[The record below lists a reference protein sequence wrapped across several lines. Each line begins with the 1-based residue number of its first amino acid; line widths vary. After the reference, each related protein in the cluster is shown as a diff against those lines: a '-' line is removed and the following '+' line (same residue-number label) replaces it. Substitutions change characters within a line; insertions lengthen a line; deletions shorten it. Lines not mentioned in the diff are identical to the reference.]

1 MVEYK
6 TDIGLV
12 FTDIDTKYYY
22 QKRSEEKDFNIE
34 VKGVLNTTFSEFT
47 ITMFSKIYDSYTRTY
62 RKAPDLLADVGG
74 VLNILYII
82 AKVMNFYIETKLKEA
97 DIFNICCSDSIENRK
112 KNSSSVKIKTKTLE
126 LEYKDSRNENNNLI
140 LNNHN
145 NLIPINSMNSNRVVG
160 DKILDLDGDEK
171 FKGSPL
177 SCREPNDIIKL
188 NYDLKRD
195 NQMIEK
201 PEFTR
206 FKSIILDK
214 TDSLETLLKVD
225 YDIFEILFPCR
236 RTFVQREKMD
246 LAEKFCDQLFDVHF
260 IFGNV
265 LDTQVNFKK
274 IFEKNIS
281 IS

>member
-6 TDIGLV
+6 TDVGLV

-140 LNNHN
+140 INYFLLLSLFHRKTVCFAFCVCHN
-145 NLIPINSMNSNRVVG
+145 AWIRWHSFGVWLVPLAHFSSN
-160 DKILDLDGDEK
+160 
-171 FKGSPL
+171 
-177 SCREPNDIIKL
+177 
-188 NYDLKRD
+188 
-195 NQMIEK
+195 
-201 PEFTR
+201 
-206 FKSIILDK
+206 
-214 TDSLETLLKVD
+214 
-225 YDIFEILFPCR
+225 
-236 RTFVQREKMD
+236 
-246 LAEKFCDQLFDVHF
+246 
-260 IFGNV
+260 
-265 LDTQVNFKK
+265 LDTGSQCSCPCQDSQVTGEDTAEGTSGGTAGGTSKGTAGGK
-274 IFEKNIS
+274 TGHDIRRAS
-281 IS
+281 LYQLACSCHRHVQQW